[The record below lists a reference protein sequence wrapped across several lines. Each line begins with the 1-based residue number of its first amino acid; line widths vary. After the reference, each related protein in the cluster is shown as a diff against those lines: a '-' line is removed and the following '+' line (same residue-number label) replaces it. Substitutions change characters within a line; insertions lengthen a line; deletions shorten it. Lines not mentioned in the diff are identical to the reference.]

1 MDQGGESKMA
11 DIDSGTRHHEWLAR
25 KDEIASAFEGAASTN
40 PVVNRVVGVWL
51 MASGAAVVSLA
62 LLGNERGQ
70 RRPWMAPFGSLL
82 VLAGL
87 TVLGGGAPGRRDE
100 HISEAEAEIR
110 D

>member
-1 MDQGGESKMA
+1 MA
-11 DIDSGTRHHEWLAR
+11 DIDSGTRKDEWLAR
-25 KDEIASAFEGAASTN
+25 EEENASALDGATTN
-40 PVVNRVVGVWL
+40 PVVDRVVGVWL

-62 LLGNERGQ
+62 LLGHERGQ

-82 VLAGL
+82 VLGGL
-87 TVLGGGAPGRRDE
+87 TVLGGGAPSRRHE